1 MKGKQTL
8 VELKTIVNLQI
19 PEYDDSLTN
28 LPDQDKIKFRRD
40 RVNRLRIRG
49 YTNVEIS
56 EKVGCSLS
64 TIEKDLQIIRERSK
78 KWYADESIKD
88 YCQSIQDFIIFY
100 DNAIEDLQ
108 ILYHES
114 IEIKEKL
121 EILDKITKF
130 QRSKLLIYSHT
141 QTIQKFLKNNEL
153 EQSGVIDCE

>member
-40 RVNRLRIRG
+40 RVNRLKIRG
-49 YTNVEIS
+49 YTNIEIS

-88 YCQSIQDFIIFY
+88 YCQSIQDYIIFY

-108 ILYHES
+108 ILYNEC
-114 IEIKEKL
+114 IDIKYKL
-121 EILDKITKF
+121 EIISKISEFEERKIYLYEKTKSV
-130 QRSKLLIYSHT
+130 QNYLGS
-141 QTIQKFLKNNEL
+141 LK
-153 EQSGVIDCE
+153 

>member
-8 VELKTIVNLQI
+8 VELKTIVNLQK
-19 PEYDDSLTN
+19 PDYDDSLTN
-28 LPDQDKIKFRRD
+28 FPDQDKIKFRRD
-40 RVNRLRIRG
+40 RVNRLRISG

-56 EKVGCSLS
+56 KKIGCSLS
-64 TIEKDLQIIRERSK
+64 TVEKDLQIIRERSK

-114 IEIKEKL
+114 TVIEEKIL
-121 EILDKITKF
+121 ILDKIAEFKEKKI
-130 QRSKLLIYSHT
+130 SLYSHT
-141 QTIQKFLKNNEL
+141 QSIQKFLQNKDL
-153 EQSGVIDCE
+153 QKSGVVVCE